1 MSFSNFEH
9 ELNEVQLNAVT
20 QTSGPLLVLAGAG
33 TGKTRVLTSRIAH
46 IITSNL
52 ASPSE
57 ILAVTFTN
65 KAAKEMQERI
75 YKLCNGHYAM
85 AVGTFHSIA
94 AKILRQHA
102 ELVGITS
109 HFNIADQDDQLKIIK
124 AILQGLNID
133 IKETPPKLILSII
146 SKWKDMGISHLEVS
160 SSDMG
165 TSAHNI
171 ARKVYELYQHKLTSS
186 NLCDFGDLLL
196 YNTIIFFKY
205 PEILAKLQSQY
216 KYILIDEYQD
226 TNAVQYLWARM
237 LADKHKNICCV
248 GDDDQSIY
256 SWRGAELENIL
267 RFEKDFPNATVIALE
282 QNYRST
288 SHILKAASSLI
299 KNNNHRHKKTLWTDL
314 RAGDPIKI
322 VSCYNDKEEARFI
335 SNNIS
340 NILLNNQIRA
350 NDIAILVRAGFQ
362 TRAFEEAFIASS
374 IQYKIIGGLKFYE
387 RAEIKDI
394 LAYIRLILNNND
406 DVAFERIINTPKR
419 AIGPSS
425 LLQIKN
431 YAAANSLPYLRA
443 CEEMLTQN
451 IFKPKLQ
458 ESILNFVKL
467 INKFSA
473 EFAESRNHSEVTKS
487 LVAETGYRDMLKIE
501 KTEESRAKLDNLR
514 EFINAISEYSNI
526 FEFMEHT
533 SLIMDNDSKSDQTEQ
548 VNIMTI
554 HASKGLEFD
563 TVFIPGMEEGI
574 FPHQKSITE
583 EGAKGLEE
591 ERRIAYVGITRAK
604 KNLFLL
610 YSDSRRIFHEFVQS
624 IPSRFL
630 NEIPKECIVKTTAT
644 GFYYKNYSNTARE
657 VRENFYNKAQPP
669 KLNIA
674 ENYIKEENGIR
685 PGAKVIHKTFGSGIV
700 LRKNS
705 DNLEIVFANN
715 TIKTIKESFVSLL

>member
-1 MSFSNFEH
+1 MQLNNSQL
-9 ELNEVQLNAVT
+9 ELNEAQLNAVT
-20 QTSGPLLVLAGAG
+20 NTSGPLLVLAGAG

-46 IITSNL
+46 IINSNL
-52 ASPSE
+52 ATPSE

-75 YKLCNGHYAM
+75 YKLCNGNFSM

-102 ELVGITS
+102 ELVGITQN
-109 HFNIADQDDQLKIIK
+109 FNIADQDDQIKIIK
-124 AILQGLNID
+124 AILQSLNID

-146 SKWKDMGISHLEVS
+146 SRWKDMGISYSELS
-160 SSDMG
+160 NSDIG
-165 TSAHNI
+165 TDAHNL
-171 ARKVYELYQHKLTSS
+171 ARKVYELYQNKLISS

-196 YNTIIFFKY
+196 YNTIIFFRY
-205 PEILAKLQSQY
+205 PEVLAKLQSQY

-256 SWRGAELENIL
+256 SWRGAELKNIL

-299 KNNNHRHKKTLWTDL
+299 KNNNHRHQKTLWTDIM
-314 RAGDPIKI
+314 AGEPIKI

-340 NILLNNQIRA
+340 NIISSNLRA
-350 NDIAILVRAGFQ
+350 SEIAILVRAGFQ
-362 TRAFEEAFIASS
+362 TRAFEEAFIASG

-394 LAYIRLILNNND
+394 LAYIRLILNNQD

-419 AIGPSS
+419 AIGPSA

-431 YAAANSLPYLRA
+431 YGLENAIPYLKA
-443 CEEMLTQN
+443 CEEMLN
-451 IFKPKLQ
+451 LKIFKPKLQ
-458 ESILNFVKL
+458 ESIASFVAIIK
-467 INKFSA
+467 KFGIELSEPSNHA
-473 EFAESRNHSEVTKS
+473 EIIKS
-487 LVAETGYRDMLKIE
+487 LISETGYRDMLKIE
-501 KTEESRAKLDNLR
+501 KTEESRAKLDNLG
-514 EFINAISEYSNI
+514 EFINALGEYSNI
-526 FEFMEHT
+526 LEFMEHT
-533 SLIMDNDSKSDQTEQ
+533 SLIMEKDSMSDQTEQ

-604 KNLFLL
+604 RNLFLL

-644 GFYYKNYSNTARE
+644 GFYYKNYSGSLKEAK
-657 VRENFYNKAQPP
+657 ENFYNKEARAKQNPSFTSEE
-669 KLNIA
+669 NI
-674 ENYIKEENGIR
+674 NGIR
-685 PGAKVIHKTFGSGIV
+685 PGAKVMHKTFGSGLV
-700 LRKNS
+700 LRKNG
-705 DNLEIVFANN
+705 DNLEIIFAGNA
-715 TIKTIKESFVSLL
+715 IKTIKESFVSLM